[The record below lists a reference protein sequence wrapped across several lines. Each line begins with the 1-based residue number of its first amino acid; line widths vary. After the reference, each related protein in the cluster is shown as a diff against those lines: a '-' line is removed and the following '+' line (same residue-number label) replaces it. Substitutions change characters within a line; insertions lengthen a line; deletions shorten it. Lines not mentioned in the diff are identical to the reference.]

1 MLSLLGGRNGYCDGI
16 SRRSLL
22 RIGALG
28 IGGLTLA
35 DLLRLEA
42 HAGNSA
48 TRRSVINIYL
58 GGGPT
63 HMDTFDL
70 KPDAPKEYRGEFMPI
85 TTEVPGFEFCE
96 LLPRMASHTDKMALV
111 RSIVGMSNEHR
122 GNQSDSGWS
131 FRSLQTMG
139 GRPGLG
145 PVMSRLFGPACQTS
159 EGVAPTAMDL
169 TGWTRPGFLGQ
180 VHAAFR
186 PDGTGRRNLT
196 LDSRMPAERFIE
208 RHDLLGSLDRLRRDI
223 DGENMMT
230 AMDSF
235 AERAVGIITSGR
247 IAEALDVKQETPE
260 TIARYGAK
268 NRDNERFLLAR
279 RLIEAGVRSVSLS
292 WGGWDTHRNNFGAMR
307 KLLPRLDQAMSA
319 LIEDLDRS
327 GRLEDTLILMSGEFG
342 RTPRIN
348 RGAGR
353 DHWPRAAFFFL
364 AGGGLKTGQVI
375 GATDRKGEQAADR
388 PVHLQQVFATVYHQL
403 GIDVERTQLIDP
415 NGRPQYLLD
424 HRQVIEELV

>member
-1 MLSLLGGRNGYCDGI
+1 MLNLPGERTVCCDGI

-22 RIGALG
+22 RIGAVG
-28 IGGLTLA
+28 FGGLTLA
-35 DLLRLEA
+35 DLLRLDA
-42 HAGNSA
+42 LAGTGA
-48 TRRSVINIYL
+48 TKRSVINIYL

-70 KPDAPKEYRGEFMPI
+70 KPDAPREYRGEFSPVA
-85 TTEVPGFEFCE
+85 TRVPGVEICE
-96 LLPRMASHTDKMALV
+96 LMPRLASRTDRVAIV
-111 RSIVGMSNEHR
+111 RSIVGLSNEHR
-122 GNQSDSGWS
+122 ATQSDSGWS
-131 FRSLQTMG
+131 YRSLESMG

-145 PVMSRLFGPACQTS
+145 AVMSRLDGPVCQTR
-159 EGVAPTAMDL
+159 EGTAPTAIDL

-196 LDSRMPAERFIE
+196 LDRRMTAERFVE
-208 RHDLLGSLDRLRRDI
+208 RHELLTSLDRIRRDI
-223 DGENMMT
+223 DGGQMMT

-247 IAEALDVKQETPE
+247 IARALDASEEPAE
-260 TIARYGAK
+260 TIERYGARS
-268 NRDNERFLLAR
+268 RDGERFLLAR

-292 WGGWDTHRNNFGAMR
+292 WGGWDTHRNNFAAMR
-307 KLLPRLDQAMSA
+307 KLLPRLDRALSA
-319 LIEDLDRS
+319 LIEDLDRT
-327 GRLEDTLILMSGEFG
+327 GQLDETLILMSGEFG

-353 DHWPRAAFFFL
+353 DHWPRAGFVFL
-364 AGGGLKTGQVI
+364 AGGGLRTGQVI
-375 GATDRKGEQAADR
+375 GATDRKGEQAQDR
-388 PVHLQQVFATVYHQL
+388 PVHLQQVFATIYHQL
-403 GIDVERTQLIDP
+403 GIDVERTQLTDP

-424 HRQVIEELV
+424 HRQVIDELV